1 MQKASIFALLITL
14 LTFAACSG
22 NSPSPDQIRQQTA
35 DATAKL
41 RTGAKAAAEGVREG
55 WKRGHLVDLNS
66 ASADDLAALPGMT
79 HGQAEKIIAARPYAS
94 THELVSRRI
103 LTQAQFDTL
112 RDQIEVKPH

>member
-1 MQKASIFALLITL
+1 VQKNLIPGLLALLP
-14 LTFAACSG
+14 LTACSG
-22 NSPSPDQIRQQTA
+22 SSPSPDQIRQQTA

-66 ASADDLAALPGMT
+66 SSADDLAALPGISPA
-79 HGQAEKIIAARPYAS
+79 QAQKIIAARPYSS
-94 THELVSRRI
+94 THELVSRRV
-103 LTQAQFDTL
+103 LPQADYDRI